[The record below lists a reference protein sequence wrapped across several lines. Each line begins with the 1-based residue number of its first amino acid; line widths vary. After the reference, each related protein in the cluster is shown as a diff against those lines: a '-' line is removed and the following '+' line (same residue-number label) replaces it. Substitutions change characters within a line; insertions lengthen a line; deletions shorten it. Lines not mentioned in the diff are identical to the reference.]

1 MRPVLFHWRG
11 RPVWSY
17 PAMLYVGLVV
27 GITIGNVVANTRGL
41 DGTRVWLA
49 TVLLVPVALLGA
61 RLAYVVPHWESFRD
75 APGRMW
81 RRDVGGQVMYGGL
94 VAVPVSIPLLAVL
107 DVGFWAFWDI
117 AAVVMLVGM
126 VFTRVG
132 CLLNGCCVGRA
143 TDGRFGLLLRDRSG
157 IVRHRIP
164 SQLLEAGLGAAVL
177 AAALAIPADTPAG
190 TTFLASLGAYA
201 VGRALLQ
208 GTREG
213 ARRLDPLRAVS
224 LGLAAVAVAALSLS
238 GWRF

>member
-1 MRPVLFHWRG
+1 MRPVLFYWRC

-17 PAMLYVGLVV
+17 PVMLYVGLVV
-27 GITIGNVVANTRGL
+27 GITVGNVVANGRGL

-61 RLAYVVPHWESFRD
+61 RLAYVAGHWDSFRD
-75 APGRMW
+75 RPGRMW

-94 VAVPVSIPLLAVL
+94 VAVPVSIPVLAAL
-107 DVGFWAFWDI
+107 GLEFWAFWDVTAI
-117 AAVVMLVGM
+117 VMLIGM
-126 VFTRVG
+126 VFTRLG
-132 CLLNGCCVGRA
+132 CLLNGCCVGRP
-143 TDGRFGLLLRDRSG
+143 TDGRFGLVLRDRAG
-157 IVRHRIP
+157 VARRRVP
-164 SQLLEAGLGAAVL
+164 TQLLEAGLGATVL
-177 AAALAIPADTPAG
+177 GATFAIPADATAG
-190 TTFLASLGAYA
+190 TAFLASLGAYA

-224 LGLAAVAVAALSLS
+224 LGLAAVAVVALSLS